1 MGIMV
6 HSLSWVMQDTY
17 IYIYII
23 SSSLGLLSFGLKGF
37 RFKASGC
44 EFSASRGSSFR
55 RSELQGSTIY
65 P

>member
-17 IYIYII
+17 IYIYIYLI

-37 RFKASGC
+37 RFKASGWD
-44 EFSASRGSSFR
+44 FSASRGSS
-55 RSELQGSTIY
+55 L
-65 P
+65 